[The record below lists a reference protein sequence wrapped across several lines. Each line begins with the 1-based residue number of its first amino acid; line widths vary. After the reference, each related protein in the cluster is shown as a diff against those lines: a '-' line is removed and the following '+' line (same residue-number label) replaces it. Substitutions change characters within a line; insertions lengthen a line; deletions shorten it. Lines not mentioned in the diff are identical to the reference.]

1 MLKYTLPEKQGGF
14 FYSTATT
21 MSREAKIKKNQKKFF
36 ILSFFKMMNN
46 INIINDEITLKK
58 EEKSELYIR
67 IF

>member
-1 MLKYTLPEKQGGF
+1 
-14 FYSTATT
+14 